1 MNCPKCDMAYNKT
14 RKPLVLTCGHT
25 FCSTCISSS
34 TVSKCYSCGNSSKA
48 VINFALYDQ
57 LTKQML
63 KNIDKFIK
71 VCLFGNMAVGKTSIL
86 KRLVDNE
93 FEIKTTPT
101 IGIDFKY
108 ADQQV
113 GDKTYRFQI
122 WDSAGQE
129 RYRAMSSDH
138 LKGTFLKY

>member
-1 MNCPKCDMAYNKT
+1 
-14 RKPLVLTCGHT
+14 
-25 FCSTCISSS
+25 
-34 TVSKCYSCGNSSKA
+34 
-48 VINFALYDQ
+48 
-57 LTKQML
+57 ML

-93 FEIKTTPT
+93 FEIKSTPT

-113 GDKTYRFQI
+113 DDKTYRFQI

-138 LKGTFLKY
+138 LKGTFLKYE

>member
-1 MNCPKCDMAYNKT
+1 MNCPKCQMAYNKT

-25 FCSTCISSS
+25 FCSVCIIPNK
-34 TVSKCYSCGNSSKA
+34 VCKCYSCDNTSKG

-86 KRLVDNE
+86 KRLVDDE
-93 FEIKTTPT
+93 FEVKTTPT
-101 IGIDFKY
+101 IGIDFKF

-113 GDKTYRFQI
+113 GSKTYRFQI
-122 WDSAGQE
+122 WDSAGQ
-129 RYRAMSSDH
+129 
-138 LKGTFLKY
+138 